1 MHTVDAA
8 EEQSSPS
15 YCTHLY
21 LQKTY
26 ECNLHLQKTQKAEL
40 FNAAALKNELN
51 FARFKS
57 DLKTYLFR
65 EAFNL

>member
-1 MHTVDAA
+1 M
-8 EEQSSPS
+8 Q
-15 YCTHLY
+15 
-21 LQKTY
+21 QKSRAHRATAPTY
-26 ECNLHLQKTQKAEL
+26 TYRKHMNAIHLQKTQKAEL

-51 FARFKS
+51 FATFKS